1 MCGIMAWRAAT
12 TMIYPITTRK
22 HKQWIQ
28 FFAMPRCWTFL
39 PCQVSQCHKN
49 FYISKC
55 FNRSSHFN
63 VLFSSWFKNWSIKIF
78 YVNQL
83 DNYSIVQFLDWLRI
97 IKECFCVQYQIY
109 KFSFKIFLVSSLV
122 SDENFKTKIHKYGVA
137 IIFYF
142 VWSLRY

>member
-63 VLFSSWFKNWSIKIF
+63 ALFSTWFNHGPIKIF
-78 YVNQL
+78 HVNQL
-83 DNYSIVQFLDWLRI
+83 ANYSIEQFLNI
-97 IKECFCVQYQIY
+97 ITHDYRIY
-109 KFSFKIFLVSSLV
+109 KFSFKIFFASSLV

>member
-63 VLFSSWFKNWSIKIF
+63 ALFSTWFNQGPIKIF
-78 YVNQL
+78 HVNQL
-83 DNYSIVQFLDWLRI
+83 DNYSIEQFLNI
-97 IKECFCVQYQIY
+97 IISKGAFVYNIIFTNSVS
-109 KFSFKIFLVSSLV
+109 KFSLRRPWYLM
-122 SDENFKTKIHKYGVA
+122 KTSRPKYINMESRLSFILSGP
-137 IIFYF
+137 
-142 VWSLRY
+142 

>member
-63 VLFSSWFKNWSIKIF
+63 VLFSSWFKNWSTKIF

-83 DNYSIVQFLDWLRI
+83 DNYSTVQFLDSSLSKSAFVCN
-97 IKECFCVQYQIY
+97 IKFTNLVL
-109 KFSFKIFLVSSLV
+109 KFSLRRPWYLM
-122 SDENFKTKIHKYGVA
+122 KTSRPKYINMESRLSFILSGP
-137 IIFYF
+137 
-142 VWSLRY
+142 

>member
-1 MCGIMAWRAAT
+1 MCGIIARRAAT

-97 IKECFCVQYQIY
+97 TLVSKSVFVCNIKFTNLVL
-109 KFSFKIFLVSSLV
+109 KFSLCRPWYLM
-122 SDENFKTKIHKYGVA
+122 KTSRPKYINMESRLSFILSGP
-137 IIFYF
+137 
-142 VWSLRY
+142 